1 MGTHVQSEVV
11 ARKAAALVAATSLAL
26 HDVPMTAGAEKTA
39 QLLTAVLSSHPVQAV
54 CNAAYYAMDYLLDS
68 LQVCSWAGLH
78 NAGNHTASV

>member
-1 MGTHVQSEVV
+1 MQSEVV
-11 ARKAAALVAATSLAL
+11 ARKAAALVAATSLTL
-26 HDVPMTAGAEKTA
+26 HDVPMAAGAEKTA

-68 LQVCSWAGLH
+68 LQVCSWAIMGLH